1 MLTRKM
7 FSSANLC
14 EYDVKQRLKYRLN
27 IVVRCYELNCSFYN
41 ADSSNYK
48 RNTIRIFS
56 HISEKYIKFSS
67 FDLSYKKQPETFT
80 EVFFCL
86 LLTTRTKRVS
96 IIPLGIGRGINYR
109 YLFSCSLFRRPV
121 ACKC

>member
-48 RNTIRIFS
+48 RNTIRIFRTYQKNTLS
-56 HISEKYIKFSS
+56 SLRLICRIKNNPKLLQRS
-67 FDLSYKKQPETFT
+67 F
-80 EVFFCL
+80 
-86 LLTTRTKRVS
+86 
-96 IIPLGIGRGINYR
+96 
-109 YLFSCSLFRRPV
+109 LFIV
-121 ACKC
+121 NHANKAC